1 MNSRDIITLGLGL
14 QEPWEIVGQELVTET
29 TPHELRLTIRARRGS
44 RFPCPVCGASCP
56 AHDYKEMTW
65 RHLNFFQHHCYI
77 TAAVPRVRCPQH
89 DVRRVEVPWA
99 RKGSKFTLRPPDLVR
114 FCHDTNS

>member
-14 QEPWEIVGQELVTET
+14 QEPWEIVGQELVAET

-56 AHDYKEMTW
+56 AHDYKGEHPIVMHVT
-65 RHLNFFQHHCYI
+65 
-77 TAAVPRVRCPQH
+77 
-89 DVRRVEVPWA
+89 
-99 RKGSKFTLRPPDLVR
+99 
-114 FCHDTNS
+114 